1 MRNPISVH
9 WEPFDMDVVAQPQID
24 IAKRAFADYTTT
36 AAPRKSTKSKHGLMG
51 PVGKVL
57 SEIKSG
63 RRDPGYLKG
72 YVVRV
77 HETQSQSSQSR
88 RRGGGPSAAAMEQ
101 LEHGID
107 TMVNLLSTTPVT
119 FHDEILDRLDYGLYY
134 ELRKR
139 QAASKEARTQMWRAH
154 IKAKYVTV
162 EGLAAAWDEASISFD
177 DLYLPPKSEAS
188 RSRKATNRQKD
199 VADFW
204 ESQGISLAVDEEED
218 E

>member
-1 MRNPISVH
+1 MRNPISVP
-9 WEPFDMDVVAQPQID
+9 WKPFEMEADAQPQID
-24 IAKRAFADYTTT
+24 TAKRAFADYTET
-36 AAPRKSTKSKHGLMG
+36 APRKSTKSKHGLMG

-57 SEIKSG
+57 SEIKRG

-77 HETQSQSSQSR
+77 HEMQS

-101 LEHGID
+101 LERGID
-107 TMVNLLSTTPVT
+107 TTVNLLSATPVT
-119 FHDEILDRLDYGLYY
+119 FHDKILDRLDYGLYY

-139 QAASKEARTQMWRAH
+139 QAASKEARTQMWRAQ
-154 IKAKYVTV
+154 IKAKYGTV
-162 EGLAAAWDEASISFD
+162 EELAAAWDEASISFD
-177 DLYLPPKSEAS
+177 DLYLPPKTEAS

-204 ESQGISLAVDEEED
+204 ESQGKSLAVDEEED

>member
-9 WEPFDMDVVAQPQID
+9 WKPFEMDAVAQPQIET
-24 IAKRAFADYTTT
+24 AKRAFADYTETV
-36 AAPRKSTKSKHGLMG
+36 ARKSTKSRYSLMG
-51 PVGKVL
+51 PVGRVL

-72 YVVRV
+72 YGVRV
-77 HETQSQSSQSR
+77 HETQSR
-88 RRGGGPSAAAMEQ
+88 RHGAPSAAAMRQ
-101 LEHGID
+101 LERGIE
-107 TMVNLLSTTPVT
+107 TTVNLLSASPVI
-119 FHDEILDRLDYGLYY
+119 FHAEIIDRLEYGLYY

-139 QAASKEARTQMWRAH
+139 QADSKEVRTQMWQAH
-154 IKAKYVTV
+154 VKAKYGTV
-162 EGLAAAWDEASISFD
+162 EELAAAWDEASISFD
-177 DLYLPPKSEAS
+177 DLYLPPKSEGS
-188 RSRKATNRQKD
+188 RSWKATNRQKD

>member
-9 WEPFDMDVVAQPQID
+9 WEPFQMETEAQPQIE
-24 IAKRAFADYTTT
+24 IAKRAFADYTET
-36 AAPRKSTKSKHGLMG
+36 APRKSTKSKHGLMG
-51 PVGKVL
+51 PAGKVL

-77 HETQSQSSQSR
+77 HEAQSTKGR
-88 RRGGGPSAAAMEQ
+88 GPSAAAMEE
-101 LEHGID
+101 LERGID
-107 TMVNLLSTTPVT
+107 TMVNLLAATPVT

-139 QAASKEARTQMWRAH
+139 QAASKEARTQVWRAFV
-154 IKAKYVTV
+154 KARYETA
-162 EGLAAAWDEASISFD
+162 EELAAAWDETSISFD

-204 ESQGISLAVDEEED
+204 ESQGASVAIEEE
-218 E
+218 EE